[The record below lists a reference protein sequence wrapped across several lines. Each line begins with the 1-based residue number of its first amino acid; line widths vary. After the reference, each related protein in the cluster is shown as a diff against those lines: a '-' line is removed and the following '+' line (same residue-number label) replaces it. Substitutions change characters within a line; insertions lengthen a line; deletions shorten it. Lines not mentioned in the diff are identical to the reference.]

1 MHVRP
6 PSLCELEI
14 SLQGVKLIMSLED
27 EYDTLDEVRATR
39 RQKSP
44 RSPREISGLK
54 QLLSLSASSVRQVQ
68 PLLPDEEHLVL
79 RLPPEEQLVS
89 KPGPGSLP

>member
-27 EYDTLDEVRATR
+27 EYDSLDEVWNKFT
-39 RQKSP
+39 
-44 RSPREISGLK
+44 I
-54 QLLSLSASSVRQVQ
+54 
-68 PLLPDEEHLVL
+68 DHLYI
-79 RLPPEEQLVS
+79 
-89 KPGPGSLP
+89 

>member
-27 EYDTLDEVRATR
+27 EYDALDEVWAGT
-39 RQKSP
+39 QVIFPNTFSHLP
-44 RSPREISGLK
+44 HSF
-54 QLLSLSASSVRQVQ
+54 LLFYL
-68 PLLPDEEHLVL
+68 
-79 RLPPEEQLVS
+79 
-89 KPGPGSLP
+89 

>member
-27 EYDTLDEVRATR
+27 EYDTLDEVWAGT
-39 RQKSP
+39 QVHLPKHIQSFA
-44 RSPREISGLK
+44 SFLFT
-54 QLLSLSASSVRQVQ
+54 LLPLVRQMQ
-68 PLLPDEEHLVL
+68 SLLPDEEHLVL
-79 RLPPEEQLVS
+79 RMPPEEQLV
-89 KPGPGSLP
+89 KPTDFVISH

>member
-27 EYDTLDEVRATR
+27 DYDTLDEVWMDV
-39 RQKSP
+39 
-44 RSPREISGLK
+44 
-54 QLLSLSASSVRQVQ
+54 LLLFNIYMKLS
-68 PLLPDEEHLVL
+68 
-79 RLPPEEQLVS
+79 
-89 KPGPGSLP
+89 

>member
-27 EYDTLDEVRATR
+27 EYDTVDEVYGYKWISDCIYSELLAHSISLG
-39 RQKSP
+39 QYSP
-44 RSPREISGLK
+44 VI
-54 QLLSLSASSVRQVQ
+54 
-68 PLLPDEEHLVL
+68 
-79 RLPPEEQLVS
+79 
-89 KPGPGSLP
+89 

>member
-27 EYDTLDEVRATR
+27 EYDAFDEVKNFIDT
-39 RQKSP
+39 
-44 RSPREISGLK
+44 
-54 QLLSLSASSVRQVQ
+54 
-68 PLLPDEEHLVL
+68 D
-79 RLPPEEQLVS
+79 
-89 KPGPGSLP
+89 PGSS

>member
-27 EYDTLDEVRATR
+27 EYDAFDEVRTDNDVQITSGCLSSA
-39 RQKSP
+39 KEAPPAGVFSHF
-44 RSPREISGLK
+44 RSFDF
-54 QLLSLSASSVRQVQ
+54 V
-68 PLLPDEEHLVL
+68 HH
-79 RLPPEEQLVS
+79 
-89 KPGPGSLP
+89 